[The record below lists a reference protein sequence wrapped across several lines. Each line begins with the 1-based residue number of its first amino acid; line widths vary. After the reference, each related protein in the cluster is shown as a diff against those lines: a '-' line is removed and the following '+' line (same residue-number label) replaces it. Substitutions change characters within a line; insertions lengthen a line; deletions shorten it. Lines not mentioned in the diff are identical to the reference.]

1 MQFVPYIKFE
11 LLEVPQYIFL
21 FYLKVIM
28 VSIPEYY
35 EGKNVLLTGA
45 TGFMGKVLLEKLL
58 RSCPKVKAVYVLVR
72 PKAGQTPEAR
82 IEEITS
88 CKVCITFSHHIYLS
102 C

>member
-1 MQFVPYIKFE
+1 
-11 LLEVPQYIFL
+11 
-21 FYLKVIM
+21 M

-35 EGKNVLLTGA
+35 EGKNILLTGA

-72 PKAGQTPEAR
+72 SKAKQTPEER

-88 CKVCITFSHHIYLS
+88 CKVCVICSRSSFLS
-102 C
+102 FIIMLPF